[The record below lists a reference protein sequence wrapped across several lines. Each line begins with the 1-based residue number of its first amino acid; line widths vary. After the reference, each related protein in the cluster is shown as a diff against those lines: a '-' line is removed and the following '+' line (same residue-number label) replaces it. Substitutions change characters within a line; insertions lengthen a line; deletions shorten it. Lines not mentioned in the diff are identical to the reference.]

1 MAEVEIGVAGNPII
15 FTGVIAGEEY
25 QHPNNPFYL
34 WNDKGG
40 LDGSVDAK
48 NITLSVLGLN
58 ILNELTGYSDGS
70 PSQLFTVSY
79 GPVIAGDAYNPVV
92 VKINGVIWTAVFT
105 FASSSS
111 SDTVYIF
118 DYNAGTI
125 LFGDGLK
132 GKIPTASSTIEV
144 TYTPDRTEFGAEVQ
158 EFAWLGVRS
167 SGVISNPVS
176 VLLERQTVA
185 DELHLTVAHTFVTA
199 ITGVYLAT
207 DSHRLG
213 TNYYIGGTFNA
224 ATGYVT
230 LGTMLPSFNTE
241 VLVDYTYT
249 IIDDAEAGFT
259 QIGGAIEHTFL
270 NPIPSN
276 NAKQISF
283 RIMAPATTSPSGP
296 LNLRFRIRLD
306 FTA

>member
-1 MAEVEIGVAGNPII
+1 MEVEIGVSGNPIV
-15 FTGVIAGEEY
+15 FTGVIAGVEY

-40 LDGSVDAK
+40 INGSVDAK
-48 NITLSVLGLN
+48 SITLSVLGLS
-58 ILNELTGYSDGS
+58 ITDELVGYSDGN
-70 PSQLFTVSY
+70 PSQLFTVAY

-92 VKINGVIWTAVFT
+92 IKVNGVIWTAVFN
-105 FASSSS
+105 FDGSIS

-118 DYNAGTI
+118 DYNAGTA

-132 GKIPTASSTIEV
+132 GKIPTASSTIEA

-167 SGVISNPVS
+167 AGVVSNPVT
-176 VLLERQTVA
+176 VLLERQTST
-185 DELHLTVAHTFVTA
+185 DELHMGVAHTFVTA
-199 ITGVYLAT
+199 ITGVYLGT

-213 TNYYIGGTFNA
+213 TNYYTGGTFNA

-230 LGTMLPSFNTE
+230 LGTALASPNVE
-241 VLVDYTYT
+241 VLVDYAYT
-249 IIDDAEAGFT
+249 IIDDAEAAFT
-259 QIGGAIEHTFL
+259 QIGGTVTRMFQ

-276 NAKQISF
+276 NAKLVSF
-283 RIMAPATTSPSGP
+283 RIVAPATVSPSGP

-306 FTA
+306 FNA